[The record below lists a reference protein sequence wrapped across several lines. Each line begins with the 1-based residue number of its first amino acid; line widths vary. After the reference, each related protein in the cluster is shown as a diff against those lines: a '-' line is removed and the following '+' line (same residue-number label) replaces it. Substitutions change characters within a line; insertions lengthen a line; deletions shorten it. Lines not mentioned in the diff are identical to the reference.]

1 MLSRFFVSL
10 FFLFLL
16 NFAYSEEPNW
26 QVLPISGGKVYSL
39 AHAPDQSGYLLASGA
54 QRVFK
59 TNDGGSNWSAVLS
72 SVKPVAIAFSTNTNG
87 LAYLSG
93 SYANAFYKTTNYG
106 QNWVLVS
113 SATIEELMS
122 TKSNFKFDVA
132 LAVDPLNE
140 NIIYGASNEVFLPTG
155 GDEYPAILKTTNG
168 GIDWS
173 VMTASVFA
181 EGVSTDA
188 VITAFVQ
195 PASGNLIFSV
205 NNGYGQNGGIFYSN
219 DSGSSWHSAMLSVV
233 DSSARAINC
242 LAIDPSNPGTIY
254 AGGKVILKSTDYG
267 QTWTPLSSYPS
278 YPSWDSI
285 YEIAVISTNRIIAC
299 DSNKCYESTDDGSNW
314 GPGVAIDNTTSS
326 SIRGPLLYSSLD
338 NAIYIAGGYS
348 AGGIYKADTNS
359 SLTGFTPVNNGL
371 YNVEFLTLLHDPV
384 NTNVIYGANQGD
396 IFVSVD
402 SGTSWSTTY
411 PTSDGKRSG
420 AFAMITDTDGTIY
433 AGIGKVLRKSSDF
446 GKNWTDV
453 HDFSSLNIGNIMA
466 LAFDPNN
473 HDIMYMGAGGT
484 ETPSADAGFYKS
496 INKGQSWTRISL
508 KDNTTGGEVVTVSRI
523 AVSTNDANIIY
534 AVCNP
539 VDNENAYLYKTTD
552 GGANWTKLSKP
563 AEGEG
568 GYIYSLALDPDY
580 DGTVYVA
587 NDWYV
592 YKSADYGSTWTAIF
606 DDQLKGSVKSFIITH
621 KPGKVRA
628 LYMGLDNSVYMST
641 DEATTWTLIGSG
653 FNGVKALAE
662 GSLYVG
668 TSDGLYKA
676 DIQLPLE
683 PLTSPDIESND
694 SDPLGMT
701 FKATDQSNVIGST
714 YVVQVAASS
723 DFSTIIYSTAI
734 LNTGGANTKTLL
746 TLNNLNLGRTYYFRA
761 AIVNDGQSSA
771 YVSESH
777 SYGTEANHSSEMG
790 IGKWNPIKNH
800 IVPNSPY
807 GDLDFSMID
816 SGNNSSIHLIS
827 YHNYETDEV
836 SIKAVKYDS
845 SGTKSFEKDI
855 ISGIKYE
862 MDGDNGFDA
871 VSDGNNGFFIAWSSY
886 SNTGDN
892 YAFIGRFDSNAN
904 KLWSKNITGGDLPVY
919 GHSDLKVLGDKAF
932 LLYADTSGKVYSNSF
947 DSNGNI
953 NNLDFEYT
961 ASQDMIVSV
970 TTTSD
975 NSIIVFY
982 GTSGNLNAKKIT
994 YSNTITATGGPYSLI
1009 SNVYEDNFAIPDN
1022 NGGAYFAYVDTL
1034 DKELKVFRVDSNL
1047 SVISGYPNTV
1057 DEISQQLWGGY
1068 LFDVGYS
1075 PNGPVFAYGGDSSS
1089 KVTFWDN
1096 ASDSAIKTN
1105 TYPVTFDILKVSYNK
1120 NHNLIGVAAKKNNNG
1135 KDDIYISEYDLNGN
1149 EIIPPLKGA
1158 SNLYGFSI
1166 QGENFQRK
1174 LVLDTVSD
1182 FFMFGYVSPENEYI
1196 QQISTYA
1203 TLNIPTGLHA
1213 TTVDKNSISISW
1225 TENNLGVTD
1234 WFVRYSTDSNFN
1246 VSVTTEGKITNNPY
1260 TANSLFPNTTYYF
1273 QVKSSSGIFES
1284 GYSTVF
1290 GTSTLV
1296 NIPTGLIA
1304 KSQSRT
1310 STSLTFDWD
1319 SNSNS
1324 PGTKY
1329 NIVLLDG
1336 SNTEI
1341 NSSTVS
1347 ALSNTFTNLLP
1358 NTTYYAKV
1366 RAIGNNNGDV
1376 SDYTDSVSTKTLI
1389 SISDIS
1395 NVVFSNVLANSIKIS
1410 FTHPSG
1416 AKSYEIGASSVSG
1429 FGVTDVIVTSS
1440 TVNTYATFG
1449 NGGEGTLIPNT
1460 TYYFRVKAHF
1470 DDEQT
1475 GYAEL
1480 GSTVTLANKPTGFNF
1495 VDVYVSSLSFVWNAN
1510 GNPDGTKYKIRYRK
1524 EGDTQDIAVIYST
1537 ELNKIITGLK
1547 GSTTY
1552 QFYISAINSSGIFT
1566 DEVNISTVTNVA
1578 LETVETIGT
1587 GGGSVSFDSGSGDV
1601 KVNIP
1606 PSSFDTNIT
1615 ITVKLPDTL
1624 PSATKSFMGDI
1635 SVKNIFVEVNT
1646 GGIQPKKPVEIVMDY
1661 SSLGSIDEDKLVI
1674 ARYDDL
1680 RGVWI
1685 PLKSY
1690 VDKTNK
1696 KIIAYTDH
1704 FSVFGILSVTP
1715 ASNISD
1721 PKVAPNP
1728 LRPSKGAGYTSM
1740 TFSNLPANVEVIIY
1754 SVSGVKIKKLTT
1766 DSSGIALW
1774 DGKNEDGK
1782 SVASGVYFA
1791 LIKKGSST
1799 KTIKIGVQR

>member
-1 MLSRFFVSL
+1 MLNKFFVSL
-10 FFLFLL
+10 AFLFLS
-16 NFAYSEEPNW
+16 NFAYSDELKW
-26 QVLPISGGKVYSL
+26 KVLPISGGKVYSL
-39 AHAPDQSGYLLASGA
+39 AHAQDKSGYLIASGA
-54 QRVFK
+54 QRVFM
-59 TNDGGSNWSAVLS
+59 TTDGGSNWSDVLS

-106 QNWVLVS
+106 QDWVLVS

-122 TKSNFKFDVA
+122 TKKNFKFDVA
-132 LAVDPLNE
+132 LTVDPSND
-140 NIIYGASNEVFLPTG
+140 NTIYGASNNVFLPTG

-173 VMTASVFA
+173 VMTTSVFQ

-195 PASGNLIFSV
+195 PASGILIFSV

-219 DSGSSWHSAMLSVV
+219 DSGSNWNSATLNGV
-233 DSSARAINC
+233 DSSSRAINC
-242 LAIDPSNPGTIY
+242 LAVDPSNPGTIY
-254 AGGKVILKSTDYG
+254 AGGKVILKSTNYG
-267 QTWTPLSSYPS
+267 QTWSPLSSYPS

-299 DSNKCYESTDDGSNW
+299 DSHKCYESTDGGSSW
-314 GPGVAIDNTTSS
+314 GSGVTIDNTTSS
-326 SIRGPLLYSSLD
+326 SIRGTLLYSSLD

-348 AGGIYKADTNS
+348 GGRIYKADANNLS
-359 SLTGFTPVNNGL
+359 AGFTPINNGL
-371 YNVEFLTLLHDPV
+371 YNVEFLTLLHDSV

-420 AFAMITDTDGTIY
+420 AYAMITDTDGTIY

-466 LAFDPNN
+466 LAFDPND
-473 HDIMYMGAGGT
+473 HTIMYMGTGTGEGGSV
-484 ETPSADAGFYKS
+484 PDSGFYKGTYS
-496 INKGQSWTRISL
+496 GGSWSWSRIDNSHNGQTF
-508 KDNTTGGEVVTVSRI
+508 SRI
-523 AVSTNDANIIY
+523 AVSTSNPNTIY
-534 AVCNP
+534 AVIQPYN
-539 VDNENAYLYKTTD
+539 DKKSYLYKTTD
-552 GGANWTKLSKP
+552 GGLNWTKLSKP
-563 AEGEG
+563 DSDKS
-568 GYIYSLALDPDY
+568 IYSLTLDPDY

-587 NDWYV
+587 DDGHV
-592 YKSADYGSTWTAIF
+592 YKSIDSGNTWSAIF
-606 DDQLKGSVKSFIITH
+606 DDISKGSVKSFIITH

-641 DEATTWTLIGSG
+641 DEAKTWTLIGSG

-676 DIQLPLE
+676 DIQLPPE
-683 PLTSPDIESND
+683 PLTSPVIESNNA
-694 SDPLGMT
+694 DPLSMT
-701 FKATDQSNVIGST
+701 FKATDQSNIVGST
-714 YVVQVAASS
+714 YVVQVATIS

-734 LNTGGANTKTLL
+734 LNTDGANPKTLL
-746 TLNNLNLGRTYYFRA
+746 TINNLTLGRTYYFRA
-761 AIVNDGQSSA
+761 AILNNGQLSE
-771 YVSESH
+771 YVSASY
-777 SYGTEANHSSEMG
+777 SYGTEASHSSEMG

-836 SIKAVKYDS
+836 SIKAIKYGSD
-845 SGTKSFEKDI
+845 GTKSFEKDI
-855 ISGIKYE
+855 ISGIKFE

-871 VSDGNNGFFIAWSSY
+871 ISDGNNGFFIVWSSY

-904 KLWSKNITGGDLPVY
+904 KLWSENITGGNSPVY
-919 GHSDLKVLGDKAF
+919 GYGGLKVLGYKAF
-932 LLYADTSGKVYSNSF
+932 LLYADTSGKIYSNSF

-953 NNLDFEYT
+953 NSVDFGYT
-961 ASQDMIVSV
+961 ASGNMIVSV

-982 GTSGNLNAKKIT
+982 GTSGNLNAKKIS
-994 YSNTITATGGPYSLI
+994 YSNTITANGGPYSLI

-1022 NGGAYFAYVDTL
+1022 NGGAYFAYVDTS
-1034 DKELKVFRVDSNL
+1034 DNKLKVFRVGSDL
-1047 SVISGYPNTV
+1047 SVVSGYPNTV
-1057 DEISQQLWGGY
+1057 DEISPQSWGGY

-1075 PNGPVFAYGGDSSS
+1075 PKGPVFAYGYNSSNS

-1096 ASDSAIKTN
+1096 ENDSAIKTN
-1105 TYPVTFDILKVSYNK
+1105 TYPVAFDILKVSYNK
-1120 NHNLIGVAAKKNNNG
+1120 NHNIIGVAAKKNNNG
-1135 KDDIYISEYDLNGN
+1135 KDDIYISEYGLNGN
-1149 EIIPPLKGA
+1149 EIIPPLLKGA

-1166 QGENFQRK
+1166 EGENFQRK

-1182 FFMFGYVSPENEYI
+1182 FFMLGYLSPENEYI
-1196 QQISTYA
+1196 QQISTYV
-1203 TLNIPTGLHA
+1203 TLNTPTGLTA

-1234 WFVRYSTDSNFN
+1234 WFVRYSTDSNFDI
-1246 VSVTTEGKITNNPY
+1246 SVTTEVKITNNPY
-1260 TANSLFPNTTYYF
+1260 TVNSLFPNTTYYF
-1273 QVKSSSGIFES
+1273 QVKSSSGSFQS
-1284 GYSTVF
+1284 SYSNTYEK
-1290 GTSTLV
+1290 STLV
-1296 NIPTGLIA
+1296 DIPSGLTI
-1304 KSQSRT
+1304 QSRT
-1310 STSLTFDWD
+1310 STSLTFNWS
-1319 SNSNS
+1319 SNGNG

-1341 NSSTVS
+1341 KSSTVS
-1347 ALSNTFTNLLP
+1347 ALSNTFTGLLS

-1366 RAIGNNNGDV
+1366 RAIGNNGDI
-1376 SDYTDSVSTKTLI
+1376 SNYTASVSTKTLI
-1389 SISDIS
+1389 TISDIS
-1395 NVVFSNVLANSIKIS
+1395 SINFSNVLADSIKIS

-1416 AKSYEIGASSVSG
+1416 AKSYEIEASSVSS
-1429 FGVTDVIVTSS
+1429 FGVTEAIITSA

-1449 NGGEGTLIPNT
+1449 NGGVGTLIPNT

-1480 GSTVTLANKPTGFNF
+1480 GSTVTLANKPTGFDF

-1552 QFYISAINSSGIFT
+1552 QFYISAVNHSGIIT
-1566 DEVNISTVTNVA
+1566 DEVNISTVTHIP
-1578 LETVETIGT
+1578 LEAVETIGN
-1587 GGGSVSFDSGSGDV
+1587 GGGSVSFDSGSGEV

-1606 PSSFDTNIT
+1606 PSSFDNNIT
-1615 ITVKLPDTL
+1615 ITVKLPDTP
-1624 PSATKSFMGDI
+1624 PSATKSAMGDI

-1674 ARYDDL
+1674 ARYDDV
-1680 RGVWI
+1680 RDVWI

-1690 VDKTNK
+1690 VDKANK
-1696 KIIAYTDH
+1696 KIRAYTDH

-1774 DGKNEDGK
+1774 DGKNEDGE

-1791 LIKKGSST
+1791 LIKNGSST